1 MEVNKEKIRY
11 ILQFFF
17 DKGENASQAAEN
29 VNSVYGPDTVTAN
42 YAQFWFRRFRSG
54 IFDVKGGPLCRKP
67 KLSRFS
73 RIILKHK
80 ESINIFERSPLKDAP
95 RTGRP
100 VVENVDKVTEII
112 EVDRHVSSRSIAQE
126 LKIDH
131 KTVLNH
137 LHKAGFKKKFD
148 VWVPHQLTEKNMMDR
163 ISICEAL
170 AKRNEIDPFLKRM
183 VTGDEKWI
191 TYDNPVRKRS
201 WSKSGEAPQTVAKP
215 GLTARKVLLCI
226 WWDWKGIIYYEL
238 LPYGQTL
245 NSDIY
250 CQQLDRLK
258 RAIDQK
264 RPELANRRGVVFH
277 QDNARPH
284 TSIVTRQKLQ
294 ELGWEVLMHPPYS
307 PDLAPSDYHLFLALQ
322 NFFSDKKLASREEC
336 ENQLLEFF
344 ANKDQDFYER
354 GIMKLPLKWQQII
367 EQNGAYLT

>member
-1 MEVNKEKIRY
+1 MELNKEKIRY

-17 DKGENASQAAEN
+17 DKGDNASQAATI
-29 VNSVYGPDTVTAN
+29 VNGVYGSDTVTAN
-42 YAQFWFRRFRSG
+42 YVQFWFRRFRSG
-54 IFDVKGGPLCRKP
+54 IFDV
-67 KLSRFS
+67 
-73 RIILKHK
+73 
-80 ESINIFERSPLKDAP
+80 KDAP

-100 VVENVDKVTEII
+100 VVENVDKIGEMI
-112 EVDRHVSSRSIAQE
+112 EVDRHVSSRNIAQE

-137 LHKAGFKKKFD
+137 LHKAGFKKKLD
-148 VWVPHQLTEKNMMDR
+148 VWVPHQLTEKNKMDR

-170 AKRNEIDPFLKRM
+170 AKRNEIDPLLKRM

-201 WSKSGEAPQTVAKP
+201 WSKSGEAPQT
-215 GLTARKVLLCI
+215 ARKILLCI
-226 WWDWKGIIYYEL
+226 WWEWKGIIYYEL
-238 LPYGQTL
+238 LLYGQTL
-245 NSDIY
+245 NSDLY

-258 RAIDQK
+258 IAIDQK

-284 TSIVTRQKLQ
+284 TSTVTRQKLR

-322 NFFSDKKLASREEC
+322 NFFNAKKLESREDC
-336 ENQLLEFF
+336 ENRLLEFF
-344 ANKDQDFYER
+344 ANRDQDFYER
-354 GIMKLPLKWQQII
+354 VILKLPLKWQQII
-367 EQNGAYLT
+367 QQNGAYLTQIGQSEAC